1 MRRHTSPKWVKTVK
15 EVVMK
20 DKKARLIPLMMVS
33 VIFFSWL
40 IGCRQTA
47 VDEKQAS
54 AEVAPNPVRV
64 ISVAREEISEKL
76 TYTGIIEAW
85 QQVNVT
91 PEIAGKVARIYVNEG
106 DLVQKGQLLAELD
119 TRALD
124 LQLKQAEAALAV
136 AEANRA
142 DAQRNFERMKRLIA
156 EKAVSEQQ
164 YEKIKLAYDTAEA
177 QWKQAQASL
186 NLVRHNLEVSKMKAP
201 FSGVVA
207 SRNADVGDVINPMMG
222 GFSPNSGVLTLID
235 YCKVKIKIEVS
246 QSDIVR
252 IKKKQRAYVRI
263 DTYPQRQ
270 FAGEVAIV
278 NQTADPLSR
287 KFRVEVWASNP
298 ELLLKPNT
306 FCQVIIEVNTHPE
319 AIVVPQEAVV
329 EDKYVFVIESGV
341 AHRREVQ
348 LGLQNT
354 EKVEILSGLQP
365 GELVVVEGTL
375 GLADGAKVKI
385 EGERP

>member
-1 MRRHTSPKWVKTVK
+1 MRRHTFPKWVKTVK

-20 DKKARLIPLMMVS
+20 DKKARLVPLMMVS

>member
-1 MRRHTSPKWVKTVK
+1 MRRHTFPKWVKTVK

-20 DKKARLIPLMMVS
+20 DKKARLVPLMMVS

-278 NQTADPLSR
+278 NQTADPLSK

>member
-1 MRRHTSPKWVKTVK
+1 
-15 EVVMK
+15 
-20 DKKARLIPLMMVS
+20 MMVS

-278 NQTADPLSR
+278 NQTADPLSK

>member
-20 DKKARLIPLMMVS
+20 DKKARLVPLMMVS
-33 VIFFSWL
+33 VIFFGWL

-164 YEKIKLAYDTAEA
+164 YEKIKLAYDAAEA

-235 YCKVKIKIEVS
+235 YSKVKIKIEVS

-252 IKKKQRAYVRI
+252 IKKKQRAFVRI

-278 NQTADPLSR
+278 NQTADPLSK

-329 EDKYVFVIESGV
+329 EDKYVFVIENGV

>member
-20 DKKARLIPLMMVS
+20 DKKARLVPLMMVS

>member
-1 MRRHTSPKWVKTVK
+1 MRRYTSPKWVKTVK

-20 DKKARLIPLMMVS
+20 DKKARLVPLMMVS

-278 NQTADPLSR
+278 NQTADPLSK